1 MHTHTT
7 IEKYSH
13 FFVVKDPTPDI
24 IKAIYSL
31 SGQYTQFGLV
41 VDPVTKRKRWAPT
54 KTFAVYVDG
63 GKEFRLHINQF
74 PELME
79 LLRNAYVR
87 PDTYTIV
94 EKSLYEGTEVEL
106 KVREGWQLYDQQ
118 EEASSFILDN
128 RSRGLKS
135 PLLSMPTGSGKAQ
148 PLSSKLRIPGGW
160 VSMGM
165 AYVGMTVTTWD
176 GKPSMITGVYPQGV
190 RPTLKLIFADGRQAR
205 CDGNHLWKVYSAPEA
220 TRGQV
225 IEAAE
230 IARRLQQGE
239 TFFIDLCLSEEGG
252 VDSTALDLYFLGQRV
267 AIENRAGFSLI
278 AESDHAGRLAFMQGV
293 LDHGG
298 HYCKKTKTITY
309 LADGV
314 ELALDIE
321 YLAHSLGA
329 IASITPLEDKY
340 AVEILHPLPGT
351 LFRQAHRH
359 VRFPANP
366 LSLKLRI
373 LSVQSDG
380 EEEMQCI
387 SIDHPDQLYVTN
399 DFIVTHN
406 TVTALVTTARIQQ
419 RFAVVVLAGYVDK
432 WIGDIQECLEIDE
445 SEIGVISGGKDR
457 RGKNRNGGDLL
468 VRSTL
473 YPGSNL
479 PIPKAFVIS
488 LNTIT
493 RWYGMYEE
501 NRKHPALEEY
511 DCMPWDFWRHLGI
524 GTVIFD
530 EIHQHFHAVYRT
542 HTYLHVPQTIN
553 LSATLI
559 SKDPTIRRVH
569 GMMFP
574 QEKRFEKIKMKRYIT
589 TWACVY
595 QIHDFNQ
602 SKLQTTDY
610 GSTTYSQNAFEMSIL
625 RHKTIRP
632 QYLNMLLDLIKKAY
646 LDRYHKGDKLI
657 IFVGRS
663 MMAHKLVEEIKKK
676 WPAFDT
682 RTFLEGDPPENMHEP
697 DIRVTTVISGSTAH
711 DIANLRVAIMTN
723 SIDSPV
729 ANLQAFGR
737 LREMKHRTE
746 HNDVHFYWVYCSMI
760 PKQQDYHHNRTALL
774 ADRTLAQKQLY
785 LGTLYP

>member
-94 EKSLYEGTEVEL
+94 EKSLYEGTEIEL

-128 RSRGLKS
+128 RSHGLRA
-135 PLLSMPTGSGKAQ
+135 PLLSMPMGSGK
-148 PLSSKLRIPGGW
+148 
-160 VSMGM
+160 
-165 AYVGMTVTTWD
+165 
-176 GKPSMITGVYPQGV
+176 
-190 RPTLKLIFADGRQAR
+190 
-205 CDGNHLWKVYSAPEA
+205 
-220 TRGQV
+220 
-225 IEAAE
+225 
-230 IARRLQQGE
+230 
-239 TFFIDLCLSEEGG
+239 
-252 VDSTALDLYFLGQRV
+252 
-267 AIENRAGFSLI
+267 
-278 AESDHAGRLAFMQGV
+278 
-293 LDHGG
+293 
-298 HYCKKTKTITY
+298 
-309 LADGV
+309 
-314 ELALDIE
+314 
-321 YLAHSLGA
+321 
-329 IASITPLEDKY
+329 
-340 AVEILHPLPGT
+340 
-351 LFRQAHRH
+351 
-359 VRFPANP
+359 
-366 LSLKLRI
+366 
-373 LSVQSDG
+373 
-380 EEEMQCI
+380 
-387 SIDHPDQLYVTN
+387 
-399 DFIVTHN
+399 
-406 TVTALVTTARIQQ
+406 TVTALITTARIQQ

-632 QYLNMLLDLIKKAY
+632 QYINMLLDLIKKAY